1 MHGRHVD
8 KSRRQKDDVPIRR
21 LGLKL
26 PPYSDSP
33 TASRAWAIR
42 VGDRA

>member
-21 LGLKL
+21 LGLKS